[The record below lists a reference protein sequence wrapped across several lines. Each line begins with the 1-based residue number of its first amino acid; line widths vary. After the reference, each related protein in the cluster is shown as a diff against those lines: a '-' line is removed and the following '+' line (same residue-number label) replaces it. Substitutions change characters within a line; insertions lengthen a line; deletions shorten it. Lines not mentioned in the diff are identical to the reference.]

1 MKWKIFM
8 LTTHHKKIIYVWN
21 NLRQTNLLYTCN
33 FYLPCSLLMLL
44 WIEKACNP
52 ASFFFFSSHM
62 YMGCLLMIQDKYY
75 DDRPLLLL
83 SWSFISFLQWWW
95 YMNVVH
101 TLIEHHVCFDL
112 EIQSAGR
119 LQSIWFN
126 GIQDACIRCL
136 YTPY

>member
-1 MKWKIFM
+1 
-8 LTTHHKKIIYVWN
+8 
-21 NLRQTNLLYTCN
+21 
-33 FYLPCSLLMLL
+33 
-44 WIEKACNP
+44 
-52 ASFFFFSSHM
+52 M